1 MRRDGRRKET
11 GEIGAKVEVEE
22 IKIVESERDERREM
36 MIVRLVKEQKKE
48 IMKRKDN
55 LKGRRKRICK
65 D

>member
-1 MRRDGRRKET
+1 MGEERKQERKEK
-11 GEIGAKVEVEE
+11 IGAKVEVEE
-22 IKIVESERDERREM
+22 IKKVESERDERREM